1 MMQVLV
7 WRVLRKQYRGAGYK
21 LALEGIT
28 PGPSNHGVLGAAQP
42 ARESRLTRVRVLVR
56 VRV

>member
-28 PGPSNHGVLGAAQP
+28 PSNHGVLGAAQP
-42 ARESRLTRVRVLVR
+42 ARESRLTRVRVLVC